1 MFASKLSLALCLQS
15 KKISLHSFFHLGK
28 ENGTPLKIR
37 RFLWIHMYQDAKIM
51 TSMEQVY

>member
-1 MFASKLSLALCLQS
+1 LALCLQS